1 MGEAVPSVSIL
12 QTRGVQELLRRNWR
26 STGLRALA
34 FIHPNHLPCK
44 DVERCSRHD
53 GKGEVRRRWQIDLGK
68 SHSQPEELTNMN
80 ADRRDII
87 RVTDKMNKFLYQ
99 EEMTMWLQ
107 RSRISWLKEGDRN
120 TNFFQSK
127 AVWRER

>member
-1 MGEAVPSVSIL
+1 MA
-12 QTRGVQELLRRNWR
+12 R
-26 STGLRALA
+26 
-34 FIHPNHLPCK
+34 
-44 DVERCSRHD
+44 
-53 GKGEVRRRWQIDLGK
+53 DLGK